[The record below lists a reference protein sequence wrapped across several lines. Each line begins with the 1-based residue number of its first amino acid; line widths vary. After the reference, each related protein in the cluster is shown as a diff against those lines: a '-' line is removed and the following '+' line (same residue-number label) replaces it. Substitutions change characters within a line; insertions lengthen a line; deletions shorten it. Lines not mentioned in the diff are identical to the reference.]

1 MSVSI
6 QKQIILLFGI
16 TMTVSCGKP
25 ADSDNHQ
32 GKYSQ
37 SMLFVD
43 NRTKAS
49 VQNIIVFSAGPH
61 PRVLWKN
68 NERIGSRVLQPIFF
82 DGQRC
87 LFVLQIDYV
96 DGITQK
102 TEERDFCQRPVFI
115 LREKERKTKKH
126 QLRQISRV

>member
-1 MSVSI
+1 MSPNIPKWSI
-6 QKQIILLFGI
+6 ALLA
-16 TMTVSCGKP
+16 TVVVSCKP
-25 ADSDNHQ
+25 STDIDNNKHEE
-32 GKYSQ
+32 YPQ

-43 NRTKAS
+43 NRTKVS

-61 PRVLWKN
+61 PKVLWKN
-68 NERIGSRVLQPIFF
+68 NERIGSRVLQSIFF
-82 DGQRC
+82 DGHIC
-87 LFVLQIDYV
+87 MLVLQIDYV

-102 TEERDFCQRPVFI
+102 TEEQDFCQRPVFI